1 MQTNRPVSI
10 MALDLQNP
18 YRYLEVRWTVEEITE
33 AGALEKLN
41 ALTQLYT
48 GKPTYYGHVVPAK

>member
-1 MQTNRPVSI
+1 

-18 YRYLEVRWTVEEITE
+18 YRYLEVRGTVEEITE

-41 ALTQLYT
+41 TLTQLYT
-48 GKPTYYGHVVPAK
+48 GKPTYDGYVVPAK